1 MTTVA
6 VPTLVRYELHIGGT
20 SVAASSGRTYE
31 TVNPYT
37 GQSWATVADAGP
49 EDVDA
54 AAGAARAELNGE
66 WGRTTPPER
75 AAALR
80 PWGSETRIRSRRGT
94 VILVDEPAEQV
105 PPANAAGTDR

>member
-54 AAGAARAELNGE
+54 AAGAARGTQRGVGSHDTARAR
-66 WGRTTPPER
+66 GRPAPVGVGNPDSIMR
-75 AAALR
+75 R
-80 PWGSETRIRSRRGT
+80 CRRTRG
-94 VILVDEPAEQV
+94 
-105 PPANAAGTDR
+105 

>member
-54 AAGAARAELNGE
+54 AAGAARAELKRGVGSHDAARARGRPAPVGVGNPDSIRRRRRSTRGSARRTDPVGE
-66 WGRTTPPER
+66 Q
-75 AAALR
+75 
-80 PWGSETRIRSRRGT
+80 
-94 VILVDEPAEQV
+94 PA
-105 PPANAAGTDR
+105 G

>member
-6 VPTLVRYELHIGGT
+6 VPTLARYELNIGGT

-54 AAGAARAELNGE
+54 AAGAARAELNGSGSDDAARAR
-66 WGRTTPPER
+66 GRPAPVGVGSPDSITRRRHGTRGSARR
-75 AAALR
+75 ADRAGA
-80 PWGSETRIRSRRGT
+80 RRA
-94 VILVDEPAEQV
+94 D
-105 PPANAAGTDR
+105 